1 MFSFET
7 ILQDRKSHI
16 PGSAEARLNDEINAL
31 EVKKKK
37 KKKKKRKKNYFL
49 IIIIII
55 IYQ

>member
-37 KKKKKRKKNYFL
+37 KKKKIKKNYFL